1 MRSLYDYLGNNQ
13 AVSELRLRIS
23 LIPEMRR
30 EFTQPTERLFASALE
45 ALEQDDVKYAEM
57 RLGELL
63 ERDEGRRYPSAR
75 LLLRVLRVEGGGR
88 TDENAPLPTPS
99 EVRAE
104 WSGNSPLRLVWSARL
119 EIRGMQRDSEFA
131 TLDNA
136 LFNPEA
142 LDAFVRCVE
151 RTDEPERAA
160 EILYSLHL
168 RTVELMPVYQKD
180 ADDTA
185 AWLRDLEA
193 PRLVTAAGAGV
204 SYDFTTPGLG
214 LPDVGSLEPRLA
226 ERLVNRIPRTLAP
239 FWVDH
244 GAMCLFTRCGR
255 WDRVLAAAATATSPD
270 AHLFKAV
277 ALVER
282 GMPDAAMLVL
292 DEVIRQHQK
301 DEPHLVNDDRYK
313 KAWLLLHIGE
323 AAAARRELAK
333 VYASN
338 PEWIDS
344 AALVEAAQAGTP
356 GRSAERRRAPIPEDV
371 RHAVW
376 RRDSGRCVECGS
388 NERLEFD
395 HIIPHSL
402 GGSDTERNLQLLCER
417 CNRGKA
423 ARI

>member
-1 MRSLYDYLGNNQ
+1 
-13 AVSELRLRIS
+13 
-23 LIPEMRR
+23 MRR
-30 EFTQPTERLFASALE
+30 VFAQPTEQLFVSALD
-45 ALEQDDVKYAEM
+45 ALEQDDVTRAEA
-57 RLGELL
+57 RLGEVLD
-63 ERDEGRRYPSAR
+63 RDEGRRYPSVR
-75 LLLRVLRVEGGGR
+75 LLLRVLRPDSGPR
-88 TDENAPLPTPS
+88 IDEKVPLPTPS

-104 WSGNSPLRLVWSARL
+104 WCGDSPLRLVWSSFL
-119 EIRGMQRDSEFA
+119 EIRVMQPDRVFA
-131 TLDNA
+131 TLANP

-142 LDAFVRCVE
+142 LDAFVSCVE
-151 RTDEPERAA
+151 HADEPERVA
-160 EILYSLHL
+160 EILYLLHL
-168 RTVELMPVYQKD
+168 RNLELTPVFEQD

-185 AWLRDLEA
+185 AWLRDLGA
-193 PRLVTAAGAGV
+193 PSRLVAAGSGIYWDFNTPRLKVA
-204 SYDFTTPGLG
+204 
-214 LPDVGSLEPRLA
+214 DVGSFEPWLA

-239 FWVDH
+239 FWVDL
-244 GAMCLFTRCGR
+244 GALGLFAGCGR
-255 WDRVLAAAATATSPD
+255 WDRVLAVAAATTDPS

-333 VYASN
+333 VYASD

-344 AALVEAAQAGTP
+344 ASLVEAAQAGTP
-356 GRSAERRRAPIPEDV
+356 GRSAERRRAPIPEAV

-376 RRDSGRCVECGS
+376 RRDGGRCVECGS
-388 NERLEFD
+388 NESLEFD

-417 CNRGKA
+417 CNRRKA
-423 ARI
+423 SRI